1 MTQVFLAFLS
11 VTGALV
17 GVMLGSLL
25 NARVQRSS
33 WEHQDN
39 TMSLR
44 ERRATYAAFVA
55 ACREWRATVLGP
67 DVQILPAS
75 SVSRRPHADG
85 GQSRVQVVRFRAEIG
100 LIAHTTETVQAAAA
114 LMLAV
119 GQLSEARADHEAGQV
134 PEPFVQACRDAEREF
149 NRVAR
154 AELRS
159 PEINLETPTSLTAAA
174 IPPGIDPGGAQQ
186 TT

>member
-1 MTQVFLAFLS
+1 MTQVVLAVLS

-25 NARVQRSS
+25 NARVQRAS
-33 WEHQDN
+33 WQHQEN
-39 TMSLR
+39 TTSMR

-67 DVQILPAS
+67 EVRILRAS
-75 SVSRRPHADG
+75 SVSRQPHADG
-85 GQSRVQVVRFRAEIG
+85 GEARVQVVRYRAEIG
-100 LIAHTTETVQAAAA
+100 LIAHTTATLQAAAA

-119 GQLSEARADHEAGQV
+119 GRLSEVRADHEAGEV
-134 PEPFVQACRDAEREF
+134 PERFIQACREAEREF

-159 PEINLETPTSLTAAA
+159 PEIHLETPTGLPPVSLSASE
-174 IPPGIDPGGAQQ
+174 DV
-186 TT
+186 